1 MTAKGEAKKRVLVE
15 LGAALLIIVGLV
27 AVVGVVSKPEQEEF
41 IVRPDSQNLVV
52 AGWDAASNLTG
63 NGEYELDGG
72 YLGKT
77 VIVLF
82 VKRDESEWTLVLT
95 HRSSSGEDGPYRHFH
110 LETARSPA
118 PGSPLPAKLVELLAA
133 LDSGW
138 IQSPWTRSTS
148 ASTEQ
153 DQPAPSSTF
162 TTAAISYIA
171 LAILLCAIAAFVMF
185 RLLRRQRTLRR

>member
-1 MTAKGEAKKRVLVE
+1 MKSKKKSVKSALVE
-15 LGAALLIIVGLV
+15 LATALLIIGGMV
-27 AVVGVVSKPEQEEF
+27 AALHAVYRPEQEEF
-41 IVRPDSQNLVV
+41 VVKPEAQEQVV

-82 VKRDESEWTLVLT
+82 IKSGKAEWTLVLT
-95 HRSSSGEDGPYRHFH
+95 HPSSSGEDGPYVHFH

-118 PGSPLPAKLVELLAA
+118 PGSPLPPTLEELLAA

-138 IQSPWTRSTS
+138 TQSPWTRSTS
-148 ASTEQ
+148 AST
-153 DQPAPSSTF
+153 F
-162 TTAAISYIA
+162 TTAAISYTA
-171 LAILLCAIAAFVMF
+171 LAILLCAIAAFVLF
-185 RLLRRQRTLRR
+185 RLLSR